1 MRASSLPVLLLIALG
16 HLVACGAPTPSPQA
30 APAAQPT
37 STAAAAGQY
46 QNPILDVDFPDPAV
60 IDGEDGYY
68 YAYATQTIVPSGTIN
83 IQLARS
89 RDLVRWEARPDA
101 LPVKPAWASQTQKF
115 WAPDVSKR
123 DGKFFMYYS
132 AEPNENG
139 GLCLA
144 VAIADKPE
152 GPFTDIGKPLQC
164 GETFVNIDPMAFDDP
179 KTKKRLLYWGSAHKP
194 IRVRELAPS
203 RTEFLPGSAAVD
215 MLAVVD
221 GPHYEK
227 LIEGAYLI
235 ERAGTYYLF
244 YSGDN
249 CCGDKAHYAVLVAR
263 SSSALGP
270 FEKMGKA
277 LNVPSSVIVEAN
289 DHWVA
294 PGHNSILRD
303 AAGNDWI
310 FYHAINPKKRLLRQ
324 DSSYDP
330 TIPGDRDVRRV
341 MLMDRIEYRDGWP
354 RIDPAG
360 PSLSP
365 RPAPVIR
372 R

>member
-1 MRASSLPVLLLIALG
+1 MRASPRPSLLLFGLASF
-16 HLVACGAPTPSPQA
+16 VACST
-30 APAAQPT
+30 PT
-37 STAAAAGQY
+37 SPAHRAPGDAATAKASGARY

-60 IDGEDGYY
+60 IDGEDGFY
-68 YAYATQTIVPSGTIN
+68 YAYATQTIGSSGTIN

-89 RDLVRWEARPDA
+89 RDLVHWEARPDA
-101 LPVKPAWASQTQKF
+101 LPVKPTWASQTQKF

-123 DGKFFMYYS
+123 DGKFFMYFS
-132 AEPNENG
+132 AEPSSRD

-144 VAIADKPE
+144 VAVADKPD
-152 GPFTDIGKPLQC
+152 GPFTDSGKPLQC

-179 KTKKRLLYWGSAHKP
+179 KTGKRLLYWGSAHKP

-203 RTEFLPGSAAVD
+203 RTEFLAGSAP
-215 MLAVVD
+215 LELLSVVD

-235 ERAGTYYLF
+235 ERGGSYFLF

-249 CCGDKAHYAVLVAR
+249 CCGDQAHYAVMVAR
-263 SSSALGP
+263 SSSATGP

-277 LNVPSSVIVEAN
+277 LGRPSSAMVEAN
-289 DHWVA
+289 EHWVA

-310 FYHAINPKKRLLRQ
+310 FYHAINPKNRLLRQ
-324 DSSYDP
+324 D
-330 TIPGDRDVRRV
+330 IPGDRDVRRV
-341 MLMDRIEYRDGWP
+341 MLMDRIVYRDGWP
-354 RIDPAG
+354 HIDPAG
-360 PSLSP
+360 PSSSP
-365 RPAPVIR
+365 REAPVTR